1 MPKENIYISGQV
13 EGDGRDPDISIAW
26 WQDEQPTVT
35 INGHKVDSSVLD
47 RLIRVLRRARKTL
60 PKN

>member
-26 WQDEQPTVT
+26 WRDEQPTVT
-35 INGHKVDSSVLD
+35 INGHEVDSSVLD
-47 RLIRVLRRARKTL
+47 RLIRALRRARKTL